1 MIRDDLDQYMRPIA
15 SPIAKPS
22 GRVLQIDQMN
32 NFQYQPLGE
41 PNTTAKGTFILYDK
55 TGGTAL
61 FKYDPKTGVITILGS
76 FIANNVNSGTYS
88 NIVFSGT
95 NTLTGTIAQGVLMN
109 TLFTV
114 GTVGTSLVQGGTV
127 NNSNVVGG
135 TINGTTYSV
144 GGTPGT
150 TTNFIYVKTIT
161 PGTTYGTLFATNGLI
176 TSIT

>member
-1 MIRDDLDQYMRPIA
+1 
-15 SPIAKPS
+15 
-22 GRVLQIDQMN
+22 MN
-32 NFQYQPLGE
+32 NFQYNPLGE
-41 PNTTAKGTFILYDK
+41 PNTTAKGTFVLYDK

-76 FIANNVNSGTYS
+76 FVANQVNTGTYS

-95 NTLTGTIAQGVLMN
+95 NTSTGTISQGVFNNNLISN
-109 TLFTV
+109 
-114 GTVGTSLVQGGTV
+114 GTVGTSLIQGGTV
-127 NNSNVVGG
+127 NNTNVVGG

-144 GGTPGT
+144 GGTQGT

-161 PGTTYGTLFATNGLI
+161 PGTTYGTIFSTNGLI